1 MDADA
6 AAGVGRRASRAVDSG
21 WWLDDGA
28 RGEIEAMKIQKS
40 TTRYEEWL
48 GTELTIVPEDLKH
61 KHEQMSAALFP
72 FLRATYYR
80 WAQIWPEV
88 CGELAS
94 APQVLGVGD
103 LHVENFGTWRDSEGR
118 LIWGINDF
126 DETWRLPYTHDLVRL
141 AASAHL
147 AISDNHL
154 AIGLKDAARAIL
166 AGYAESLAC
175 GGRPYVLAEHH
186 KLLRDMAIHR
196 LKEVCGFWDKLEK
209 CTPVKGRIPAG
220 AVKGITRMLPDP
232 KLGRRY
238 VHRVAGLGSL
248 GRQRFVALAEWH
260 ASNIAR
266 EAKAMAPSACWWAA
280 GGRGSSHILYQE
292 ILDTAVR
299 CLDPYVKLKGKWI
312 VRRLAPD
319 CSRIEISDLPKERDE
334 TALLHAMGFETANV
348 HLGSRKARA
357 IQADLKKRGEAW
369 LATAAEEMVKAVT
382 KDWDEWRETHPA
394 KKAARAAGGK

>member
-1 MDADA
+1 
-6 AAGVGRRASRAVDSG
+6 
-21 WWLDDGA
+21 
-28 RGEIEAMKIQKS
+28 MKIQKS
-40 TTRYEEWL
+40 TTRYEQWL
-48 GTELTIVPEDLKH
+48 ATELTIVPADLKY

-154 AIGLKDAARAIL
+154 AVDLKDAARAIL
-166 AGYAESLAC
+166 EGYAESLAG
-175 GGRPYVLAEHH
+175 GGRPFVLAEHH
-186 KLLRDMAIHR
+186 KVLRDMAIHR
-196 LKEVCGFWDKLEK
+196 LKEVCGFWGKLEK
-209 CTPVKGRIPAG
+209 CRPVQGRVPAG
-220 AVKGITRMLPDP
+220 AVKGISRMLPDP

-248 GRQRFVALAEWH
+248 GRQRLVALAEWH

-280 GGRGSSHILYQE
+280 GAKGSARILYQE

-299 CLDPYVKLKGKWI
+299 CSDPYVKLKGKWL

-319 CSRIEISDLPKERDE
+319 CSRIEISELPKERDE

-348 HLGSRKARA
+348 HLGSKKARA
-357 IQADLKKRGEAW
+357 IQADLKKRGDAW
-369 LATAAEEMVKAVT
+369 LATAAQEMVKALS

-394 KKAARAAGGK
+394 KKAVKAAASK